1 MSTIKENIYKY
12 TGDVSQVF
20 GTKQYTFNEG
30 KARGMRGVDVNN
42 GSGLIFTV
50 LPDRA
55 MDISL
60 LSYKGVNFSYITKAG
75 VTAPSFYDDKGSGWL
90 KTFTAGFLTTCGL
103 TQAGSPCESDG
114 ESLGQHGDISTVPA
128 EEFCVGTNLDAEI
141 PEITITGKLRTG
153 RIFGDSIWLHREI
166 KVRYG
171 ENKIHI
177 KDRVEN
183 RGGEARAYMI
193 LYHFNLGYPLL
204 DENAEFMTNT
214 KYVRPRDAEA
224 VKGESW
230 RVGFKKPEAGF
241 KEQVFYYDSTTEDRQ
256 SPYAGLYNKELGM
269 GVNININSDQLPKI
283 IQWKSVGHGD
293 YALGIEPANCYPEGR
308 EKQKE
313 YGLDEIK
320 PMEVK
325 IQEICIEIV

>member
-1 MSTIKENIYKY
+1 M
-12 TGDVSQVF
+12 
-20 GTKQYTFNEG
+20 
-30 KARGMRGVDVNN
+30 
-42 GSGLIFTV
+42 
-50 LPDRA
+50 
-55 MDISL
+55 
-60 LSYKGVNFSYITKAG
+60 
-75 VTAPSFYDDKGSGWL
+75 
-90 KTFTAGFLTTCGL
+90 
-103 TQAGSPCESDG
+103 
-114 ESLGQHGDISTVPA
+114 
-128 EEFCVGTNLDAEI
+128 
-141 PEITITGKLRTG
+141 
-153 RIFGDSIWLHREI
+153 IFGDNIWLHREI
-166 KVRYG
+166 KMRYG

-183 RGGEARAYMI
+183 RGGETRPYMI

-204 DENAEFMTNT
+204 DENSEFVTNT

-224 VKGESW
+224 EKGKDW
-230 RVGFKKPEAGF
+230 RLGFRKPLAGF

-269 GVNININSDQLPKI
+269 GVNININSNQLPKI

-325 IQEICIEIV
+325 MQEICIEIV